1 MFDVNLWNKPGEQH
15 KNTTDN
21 SISFDVDT
29 VDIIDEKINN
39 KEIADNLSE
48 NSKKKDWFPVLVII
62 LIIGIIISV
71 LLGYYFR
78 KIWLE

>member
-1 MFDVNLWNKPGEQH
+1 MFDVNLLNKPGEQN

-71 LLGYYFR
+71 LLGYYFQ
-78 KIWLE
+78 KI